1 MDIKQEGFFG
11 YSLDLDAIIEYCK
24 INPTGDTTN
33 KKTNEYRQQEI
44 SNNYQLNQEQ
54 DLVLAEKIVHEVI
67 TPQDAPLY
75 DDLKVDLVKGLLQVI
90 LTDKEKNSEGLPI
103 FTIPSLIAF
112 QTFSDYGFI
121 KINKQ

>member
-1 MDIKQEGFFG
+1 MDDKQETVFG
-11 YSLDLDAIIEYCK
+11 YSIDLDAITEYCK
-24 INPTGDTTN
+24 INSPTDTSN
-33 KKTNEYRQQEI
+33 KKTNEFRQQEI
-44 SNNYQLNQEQ
+44 SNNYQLNQDQ

-90 LTDKEKNSEGLPI
+90 LTDKEKNAEGLPI
-103 FTIPSLIAF
+103 FTVPSLIAI